1 METSA
6 AGAGAGAGR
15 RGSGTAKQL
24 NVGGKLFA
32 LEASSLSL
40 SLSLDPSPTATFVDR
55 DPALLS
61 AILSA
66 IRAPSSPPAFPA
78 RILLDEALF
87 YGLHAQLL
95 AALSPPPLF
104 GFSASLASTLS
115 PASEPFPTALAASHD
130 GSLCLAHGA
139 GQLTYYSPALDRLT
153 TFRTH
158 LHRATSLR
166 QLSPSLA
173 VVGSSSSPGLHVYDF
188 LEGRHVASVEWA
200 DPSDLRVLKARV
212 IAIAARPPAD
222 AADTNSPI
230 FATFECSHR
239 ENCILAIDP
248 VTLKPVQEIGRQGGT
263 AAKSSSPGRVVH
275 LQELGLVFA
284 SSVSS
289 GAFGYSGY
297 MRLWDIRSGNV
308 VWETSEPGGSGRSS
322 RFGDPFAD
330 ADVDVKQ
337 MVLYKVCSKSGDIGA
352 ADLRRLS
359 DDPWVYMSS
368 GPRGSGGGHGSVL
381 HCYKSQVFVS
391 RKDGLEVWS
400 TLEEQQ
406 NGRYNLGEQPRA
418 KEVLDS
424 KGINENSYRSSY
436 MDTEEDSKR
445 GMIEMME
452 GGGDRL
458 FVTRAGMP
466 AVEVWESS
474 RLAGAIS
481 LS

>member
-1 METSA
+1 METVGGCRS
-6 AGAGAGAGR
+6 GAV
-15 RGSGTAKQL
+15 KQL

-40 SLSLDPSPTATFVDR
+40 SLSLDSPSPSPSFVDR

-61 AILSA
+61 AVLSA
-66 IRAPSSPPAFPA
+66 IRSPYSAAPAFPA
-78 RILLDEALF
+78 GLLLDEAHF

-95 AALSPPPLF
+95 AALSPPPLR

-115 PASEPFPTALAASHD
+115 PHSEPFPTALAPHHD

-139 GQLTYYSPALDRLT
+139 GQVTYYSPALDHLA

-158 LHRATSLR
+158 LHSVTSLR
-166 QLSPSLA
+166 QLPPTLA
-173 VVGSSSSPGLHVYDF
+173 VLGSSSAPGLHVYDF
-188 LEGRHVASVEWA
+188 LEGRHVATLQWS
-200 DPSDLRVLKARV
+200 DPTDLRVGKAKV

-222 AADTNSPI
+222 GADKNSPI
-230 FATFECSHR
+230 LATFECPHR
-239 ENCILAIDP
+239 ENCILAVDP
-248 VTLKPVQEIGRQGGT
+248 VTLKPTLEIGRQSGSG
-263 AAKSSSPGRVVH
+263 AKSSVPDRVVH

-284 SSVSS
+284 SSVSV

-297 MRLWDIRSGNV
+297 MRLWDIRSGSV
-308 VWETSEPGGSGRSS
+308 VWETSEPGGTGRSS

-337 MVLYKVCSKSGDIGA
+337 LTLYKVCSKSGDVAA
-352 ADLRRLS
+352 ADLRCLGN
-359 DDPWVYMSS
+359 DPWVYMSS

-381 HCYKSQVFVS
+381 HCFKSQAFVS

-400 TLEEQQ
+400 RLEEW
-406 NGRYNLGEQPRA
+406 GCDTGNLAEQTVTKQKP
-418 KEVLDS
+418 
-424 KGINENSYRSSY
+424 NSEAISERSFRSCY
-436 MDTEEDSKR
+436 MDTEEDAKR
-445 GMIEMME
+445 GMIQMME

-458 FVTRAGMP
+458 FVTREDMQG
-466 AVEVWESS
+466 VEVWESS
-474 RLAGAIS
+474 RLAGALS